1 VHGVAPCIDT
11 KDFRPPP
18 SQWFSAAVALWWIIS
33 ASGIFLKFSGD
44 EPICFSD
51 GTHFNRESERLIKKT
66 AFLTVEDSLQLA
78 AGIFKCAGTL
88 DSPGISRVKGETVN
102 EDKVKHIMAQVR
114 SFPGMPATAAKL
126 MPLLQNQ
133 DSSAAQIEDVLKY
146 DPGLT
151 ANILKLTNSAYFGL
165 PSRVSSVRQA
175 IMLLG
180 WKRLL
185 QLVMTMCMSVLM
197 KKPLPGYGLSRGELW
212 RHSVAVSVAADVLVK
227 SLSIPDADEVFTAAL
242 LHDIGKLV
250 LGEYVQEDLGNIAQM
265 VGKGISFEVA
275 EFVVLGTNHA
285 QIGARILQNWSLPQE
300 LVNAVSWHHDPDQ
313 CDHYCMLS
321 DVVHVANILGWMIG
335 YGNGRNGQPVEPA
348 FEVIERLGINAGQME
363 KLAEKTLQEV
373 TRLSEILT

>member
-1 VHGVAPCIDT
+1 M
-11 KDFRPPP
+11 K
-18 SQWFSAAVALWWIIS
+18 
-33 ASGIFLKFSGD
+33 
-44 EPICFSD
+44 E
-51 GTHFNRESERLIKKT
+51 E
-66 AFLTVEDSLQLA
+66 
-78 AGIFKCAGTL
+78 
-88 DSPGISRVKGETVN
+88 
-102 EDKVKHIMAQVR
+102 KVRHIMAQVR

-126 MPLLQNQ
+126 MPLLQNPY
-133 DSSAAQIEDVLKY
+133 SRASQIEDILKY

-165 PSRVSSVRQA
+165 PSQVSSVRQA
-175 IMLLG
+175 IKLLG

-197 KKPLPGYGLSRGELW
+197 KKPLPGYGLARGELW

-250 LGEYVQEDLGNIAQM
+250 LSEHVQEEMGNIEQM

-285 QIGARILQNWSLPQE
+285 QIGARILQNWSLPKE

-313 CDHYCMLS
+313 CDRYCMLS

-335 YGNGRNGQPVEPA
+335 YGQGHKGQPVEPA
-348 FEVIERLGINAGQME
+348 FKVIERLGIHDGQME

>member
-1 VHGVAPCIDT
+1 M
-11 KDFRPPP
+11 
-18 SQWFSAAVALWWIIS
+18 VALWWIIS
-33 ASGIFLKFSGD
+33 AEGIFLKFSVD
-44 EPICFSD
+44 EPICFSNR
-51 GTHFNRESERLIKKT
+51 THLNTRPGS
-66 AFLTVEDSLQLA
+66 
-78 AGIFKCAGTL
+78 L
-88 DSPGISRVKGETVN
+88 DSPAISRVKDEIVN
-102 EDKVKHIMAQVR
+102 EDKVRHIMAQVR

-126 MPLLQNQ
+126 MPLLQNP
-133 DSSAAQIEDVLKY
+133 DSSAAQIEDILKY

-227 SLSIPDADEVFTAAL
+227 SLSISDADEVFTAAL

-250 LGEYVQEDLGNIAQM
+250 LGEYVQEDLGNIEQM

-313 CDHYCMLS
+313 CDHYCLMS
-321 DVVHVANILGWMIG
+321 DVVHLANILGWMIG
-335 YGNGRNGQPVEPA
+335 YGQGHKGQPVEPS
-348 FEVIERLGINAGQME
+348 FEVIERLGIHDGQME